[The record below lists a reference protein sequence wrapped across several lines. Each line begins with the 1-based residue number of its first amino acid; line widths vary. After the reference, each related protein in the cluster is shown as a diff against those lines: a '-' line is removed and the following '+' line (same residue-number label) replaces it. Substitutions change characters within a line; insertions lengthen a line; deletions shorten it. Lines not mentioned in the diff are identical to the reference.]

1 MSTVI
6 VLVAVFWFL
15 PEPTPEQSLPPLT
28 SLDPQTVD
36 RIHLSNNNGP
46 GFELRRIAGEWYML
60 APYKVAANTPRI
72 EILLDLVSTPSL
84 EHFDLPKDDLQQFG
98 LDKPLA
104 TIEFNNI
111 KLTVGGTHPYNYR
124 RYIQRGGQLHLT
136 NDVFPHHLLALAEDF
151 ISHAL
156 FSPDEHIVGIKSDQ
170 WEIKQNS
177 QKEWRFISGS
187 TGLSSEQ
194 LGNKVEEWNHSWA
207 KKVISI
213 PDDKETQEFE
223 VSLSG
228 TSTPLLIEMVSQ
240 KKELVLIRRDR
251 GVAYRLPA
259 ATVFHLPKNR

>member
-6 VLVAVFWFL
+6 VLAAVFGLL
-15 PEPTPEQSLPPLT
+15 PEPAPEQSLLPLT
-28 SLDPQTVD
+28 SLNPQAVD

-46 GFELRRIAGEWYML
+46 GFELRRIAGEWHML
-60 APYKVAANTPRI
+60 EPYKVAANTPRI

-84 EHFDLPKDDLQQFG
+84 ENFDLPKDDLQQFG

-111 KLTVGGTHPYNYR
+111 KLIVGGTHPYNYR
-124 RYIQRGGQLHLT
+124 RYIQKGDQLHLT

-156 FSPDEHIVGIKSDQ
+156 FSPKEHIVGIKSDR
-170 WEIKQNS
+170 WEIKQNP
-177 QKEWRFISGS
+177 QNEWQVTPGS
-187 TGLSSEQ
+187 TDLNSEQ

-207 KKVISI
+207 KKVIPI
-213 PDDKETQEFE
+213 PDDNETQKLE
-223 VSLSG
+223 VSLNG
-228 TSTPLLIEMVSQ
+228 TPTPLLIEMVSR
-240 KKELVLIRRDR
+240 KKELILIRRDR